1 MGKVAE
7 LNENID
13 TIQLIRED
21 FQEELNELNEMQ
33 VVDELYLENFQVTLE
48 KNMVYDLMKKNR
60 KC

>member
-7 LNENID
+7 LNENIAP
-13 TIQLIRED
+13 IQLIRED

-48 KNMVYDLMKKNR
+48 KNMIFDLMKKNK